1 MITDCKQMRK
11 LLFFLAVTSNMQS
24 FKLSNNST
32 RTCHES
38 SSKNFF
44 GHIKRLT
51 KTGDFEKMLALVFQ
65 VKGKYLDQI
74 FKLFTPNTSFNIQK
88 RFKFTPTFKFITYA
102 FTQYTERISDA

>member
-32 RTCHES
+32 RTCQES

-51 KTGDFEKMLALVFQ
+51 KTGDFEKMLALVFK

-74 FKLFTPNTSFNIQK
+74 FKF
-88 RFKFTPTFKFITYA
+88 FTPTPKKFFMTFLIWREATKY
-102 FTQYTERISDA
+102 FQ

>member
-1 MITDCKQMRK
+1 MFRGKSMITDCKQMRK
-11 LLFFLAVTSNMQS
+11 LQFSLAVTSNMQS

-32 RTCHES
+32 RTCQES

-51 KTGDFEKMLALVFQ
+51 KTGDFEKMLALVFK

-74 FKLFTPNTSFNIQK
+74 FKFFNPTPKKILHDIFDMA
-88 RFKFTPTFKFITYA
+88 R
-102 FTQYTERISDA
+102 SDEIFQ

>member
-1 MITDCKQMRK
+1 MLDPSKKPYIEFLDMFRGKSMITDCKQMRK

-32 RTCHES
+32 RTCQES

-51 KTGDFEKMLALVFQ
+51 KTGDFEKMLALVFK
-65 VKGKYLDQI
+65 VKGKYLDQN
-74 FKLFTPNTSFNIQK
+74 KTSL
-88 RFKFTPTFKFITYA
+88 
-102 FTQYTERISDA
+102 S